1 MKEEEK
7 KAVKFFYNLRATID
21 ESNMLFEGDIN
32 VKHGKETIRQI
43 TIILNLIEKLQKEN
57 EELKNKIMEK
67 ELEIIG
73 KEEYTKASM
82 GEIIESKY
90 IPKEKIKELIKR
102 KKENIEGLHPA
113 SDCVLIDDFET
124 QIDVLKQLLEE
135 NNYDE

>member
-1 MKEEEK
+1 MNEEEK

-21 ESNMLFEGDIN
+21 ESNMLFEKDIN
-32 VKHGKETIRQI
+32 VKHGKETTRQI

-57 EELKNKIMEK
+57 KRLKTKIDICNCQEK
-67 ELEIIG
+67 
-73 KEEYTKASM
+73 SFR
-82 GEIIESKY
+82 EIIESKY

>member
-1 MKEEEK
+1 MNEEEK

-32 VKHGKETIRQI
+32 VKCGKETIRQI

-57 EELKNKIMEK
+57 KRLKTKIDICNCQEK
-67 ELEIIG
+67 
-73 KEEYTKASM
+73 SFR
-82 GEIIESKY
+82 EIIESKY

>member
-1 MKEEEK
+1 MNEEEK

-32 VKHGKETIRQI
+32 VKRGKETIRQI

-57 EELKNKIMEK
+57 KRLKTKIDICNCQEK
-67 ELEIIG
+67 
-73 KEEYTKASM
+73 SCR
-82 GEIIESKY
+82 EIIESKY